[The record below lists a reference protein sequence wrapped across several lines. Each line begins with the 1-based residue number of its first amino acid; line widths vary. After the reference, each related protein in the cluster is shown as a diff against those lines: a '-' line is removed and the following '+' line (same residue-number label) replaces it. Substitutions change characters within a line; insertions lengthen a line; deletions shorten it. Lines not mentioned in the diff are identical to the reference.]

1 MTAPE
6 LPDDPA
12 VLQARDKILASARE
26 WPFFKLIGMEVVDM
40 RPGWSMLKVAY
51 RHDLTQPAMI
61 MHGGIIATLIDTGIA
76 HAILLTNV
84 HKHDGNTSIVSV
96 DLRVKFFRPVSDG
109 MIYCESTVT
118 RAGRQII
125 HAESIVRT
133 EDGKE
138 VARGDSIYMVVTR
151 DRLKKA

>member
-12 VLQARDKILASARE
+12 VLQGPRQDSRLGPRMALLQAHRHGGRRYAAGR
-26 WPFFKLIGMEVVDM
+26 
-40 RPGWSMLKVAY
+40 SMLKVAY

-84 HKHDGNTSIVSV
+84 HKHDGNTSIVWV
-96 DLRVKFFRPVSDG
+96 DLSVKFFRPSPTG
-109 MIYCESTVT
+109 
-118 RAGRQII
+118 
-125 HAESIVRT
+125 
-133 EDGKE
+133 
-138 VARGDSIYMVVTR
+138 
-151 DRLKKA
+151 